1 MNQELNEKKEDE
13 CGEEEVKNKK
23 EEEEE
28 EEEEEGRAA
37 GSRWG
42 ANRPFGSPLGGRAV
56 FHFRK
61 IFNSARQRSRFL
73 IFTYKNIN

>member
-13 CGEEEVKNKK
+13 HDEEVNKKK

-28 EEEEEGRAA
+28 EEEEGSAGGRWTNLIKL
-37 GSRWG
+37 SC
-42 ANRPFGSPLGGRAV
+42 GSPLGGRAV

-61 IFNSARQRSRFL
+61 IFKICASAQP
-73 IFTYKNIN
+73 IFNFYISNIN

>member
-13 CGEEEVKNKK
+13 HDEEVNKKK

-28 EEEEEGRAA
+28 EGSAGGRWTNLIKL
-37 GSRWG
+37 SC
-42 ANRPFGSPLGGRAV
+42 GSPLGGRAV